1 MIIQMAKDRFKKHHY
16 VREWRKAKGWTQEV
30 MSEKIGISRAYLA
43 QIETGARDYSQD
55 FLEAA
60 ALAIGCSPAELIMRD
75 PAKGEMLWAIA
86 DQLTESQTEQLV
98 EMAKILKRGA

>member
-1 MIIQMAKDRFKKHHY
+1 MAKDRPKNRHY
-16 VREWRKAKGWTQEV
+16 VREWRKAMGWTQEV

-55 FLEAA
+55 FLESAA
-60 ALAIGCSPAELIMRD
+60 AVIGCTPAELIMRD
-75 PAKGEMLWAIA
+75 PSKGDMLWVIA
-86 DQLTESQTEQLV
+86 DQLTESQQEQLV